1 MKRQLAI
8 TSVVLCGVGVG
19 CGIGQYHFSKAP
31 QGVSTANWDDYCAN
45 IPHLVK
51 TVQNDPTAPVGS
63 WAGEDGL
70 PGDADS
76 STGAVGKQMR
86 AVSDLVQ
93 LYAVAQQQAANG
105 GIPNYQG
112 QHLLAAIQTMPS
124 CKP

>member
-1 MKRQLAI
+1 MTA
-8 TSVVLCGVGVG
+8 VLCVMGVG

-31 QGVSTANWDDYCAN
+31 QGVSSGNWDDYCAN

-51 TVQNDPTAPVGS
+51 MVQNDPTGAVGS
-63 WAGEDGL
+63 WAGQDGL

-76 STGAVGKQMR
+76 STGAAGRQMR

-105 GIPNYQG
+105 GVPNYEG
-112 QHLLAAIQTMPS
+112 QHLLDAIRAMPR